1 MTLKNVLAIGL
12 DTVLTDEAAA
22 TRECT
27 ESTEWPI
34 AQVNAAL
41 READSGDF
49 ASEAEVAG
57 LAAKWKIEARSTSA
71 RSASQPEAGSQ
82 PRCN

>member
-1 MTLKNVLAIGL
+1 MTLKNLLSIGL

-22 TRECT
+22 TRVCT
-27 ESTEWPI
+27 ESTEWPT
-34 AQVNAAL
+34 AQIHAAL
-41 READSGDF
+41 HEADSGDF

-57 LAAKWKIEARSTSA
+57 LAAKWQIEARSTSA

-82 PRCN
+82 PLCS